1 MAKIRSAKKRKTD
14 ALISTR
20 ENLRHSRWIIAPSI
34 ARIALPIS
42 PTPAV
47 TEPHANR
54 VSVSHP
60 VDMHAHAIITAPMT
74 NTERKPI
81 ANLRIQGIVDFKGEE
96 FHCNLYR

>member
-1 MAKIRSAKKRKTD
+1 M
-14 ALISTR
+14 STR

-74 NTERKPI
+74 NTERNPI